1 MTSALT
7 TRLVVLGMLLLT
19 SLGLSA
25 CGESASARPSNATDQ
40 GAALVREF
48 GCLTCHAVSKS
59 ETGQKLGPML
69 AGLYGTT
76 VRLADGREVTADD
89 AYLRQSILQPDAATV
104 EGYSAGVMAAGIE
117 RHKARIAAGGTV
129 DALLAYIKSLE

>member
-1 MTSALT
+1 MIRLAVLAML
-7 TRLVVLGMLLLT
+7 LVV
-19 SLGLSA
+19 SFGLSA
-25 CGESASARPSNATDQ
+25 CGGAASARPSNATDQ

-59 ETGQKLGPML
+59 ETDKKLGPML

-117 RHKARIAAGGTV
+117 RHKSRIEGGDTV
-129 DALLAYIKSLE
+129 DHLLAYIKSLE